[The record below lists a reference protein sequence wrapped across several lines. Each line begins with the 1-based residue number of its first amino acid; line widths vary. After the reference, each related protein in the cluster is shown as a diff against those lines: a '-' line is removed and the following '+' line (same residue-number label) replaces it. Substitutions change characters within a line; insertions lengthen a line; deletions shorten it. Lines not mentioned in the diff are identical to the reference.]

1 MRNWSWILGFLGGLA
16 VLGFLAYAGL
26 VDSIETP
33 YAVAGGLGAALIGAW
48 LWLDRESLGTWSAQR
63 GTRYTG
69 TAVFVA
75 VLGFAL
81 AVAVNVLANRYDK
94 RWDVTSTGRFSLSDQ
109 TISLVSALDQ
119 PITVTG
125 FFTLESQA
133 EKEKFQ
139 TLMEGYTQH
148 SKQISFSVVDPVQ
161 DPVLAEQNKI
171 TSAYGTVILKR
182 GEDTQR
188 LESEF
193 NEQAVTNAI
202 VRLTS
207 GKDHLVCFSE
217 GHGELDPDDDQTAS
231 GLGASIV
238 KLEGQNY
245 TAKKVN
251 LLRDG
256 GFDATCEIA
265 VIAAP
270 QQDFLPA
277 EREMLAAW
285 LVGGGKAV
293 VMLEPMGTPELAH
306 DLARYG
312 VKVGDDVVLE
322 QNPNYQI
329 MGGDPSYIILD
340 KASFDMH
347 PITEPIKAMALLR
360 LARSVDKGA
369 DVAGLNVQ
377 VLAHTSEMAWA
388 ETTLDPSVPMQPDP
402 GVDRVGSVPLAA
414 VVEITDPSAI
424 TVGSRVLGSTGG
436 GNPLMD
442 ALKKN
447 AEGAAPADPAAPAAP
462 ADPAATPPA
471 PAAPVAEAEP
481 TRKAG
486 GKLVVYGD
494 SDFAGNELV
503 DQGNNQDLLLNT
515 LAWLAGEGDQ
525 ISIRT
530 PEGANG
536 SLSMNLVQ
544 GILMGFTTLLL
555 APGIAVGMA
564 IGTWRKRRA
573 A

>member
-1 MRNWSWILGFLGGLA
+1 MRSWSWILGLLGGLA

-26 VDSIETP
+26 VDSIETS
-33 YAVAGGLGAALIGAW
+33 YAIAGGVGAAMIGAW
-48 LWLDRESLGTWSAQR
+48 LWLDRESLGAWGAAR
-63 GTRYTG
+63 GTRYTSS
-69 TAVFVA
+69 A
-75 VLGFAL
+75 VLVAALGLVL
-81 AVAVNVLANRYDK
+81 AVALNVLASRYDK
-94 RWDVTSTGRFSLSDQ
+94 RWDVTTTGRFSLSDQ
-109 TISLVSALDQ
+109 TISLIEGLDR
-119 PITVTG
+119 PISVTG
-125 FFTLESQA
+125 FFTMESQG

-148 SKQISFSVVDPVQ
+148 AKNLSFNIVDPVQ
-161 DPVLAEQNKI
+161 DPVLAEQSKI
-171 TSAYGTVILKR
+171 TSAYGTVILKS

-188 LESEF
+188 LESDFDE
-193 NEQAVTNAI
+193 EAVTNAI

-207 GKDHLVCFSE
+207 GKDHVVCFSE
-217 GHGELDPDDDQTAS
+217 GHGELDPDDDQTAN

-251 LLRDG
+251 LLREG
-256 GFDATCEIA
+256 GFDASCEIA

-270 QQDFLPA
+270 QQDFMPA
-277 EREMLAAW
+277 ELEMLAAW
-285 LVGGGKAV
+285 MVGGGKAMI
-293 VMLEPMGTPELAH
+293 MLEPLSTPALAR

-340 KASFDMH
+340 KSSFDMH

-369 DVAGLNVQ
+369 DVAGLNVA

-402 GVDRVGSVPLAA
+402 GVDRIGSVPLAA
-414 VVEITDPSAI
+414 VVEITDPASI
-424 TVGSRVLGSTGG
+424 TVGSRVLGAAST

-442 ALKKN
+442 ALRKGL
-447 AEGAAPADPAAPAAP
+447 EGGAPEAPADPSAAPADPSAAP
-462 ADPAATPPA
+462 
-471 PAAPVAEAEP
+471 AEAEP
-481 TRKAG
+481 TRAPG

-515 LAWLAGEGDQ
+515 LAWLAGEDKQ

-564 IGTWRKRRA
+564 IGTWRRRRA